1 MVTQEEGLR
10 KGQQVGLW
18 EIALIMLDALLTPSM
33 DGQGHGGLDCE
44 SEEG

>member
-18 EIALIMLDALLTPSM
+18 EIALIMLDALLTPNM
-33 DGQGHGGLDCE
+33 DGTMPQAWGPGL
-44 SEEG
+44 